1 MIDLD
6 QVSIRQ
12 IKQGFRYDQSD
23 GLYQCLYCLAR
34 FEEGLV
40 YAQEGQ
46 FMTAARAMASH
57 VSSAHGS
64 PFEQILTLE
73 KRFIGLTDHQ
83 KYLIRLMREGKTYQE
98 IASITGT
105 AASTIRA
112 QRFLFKEKGRQ
123 AKLLLALLELL
134 DENSGRASSQLEEDP
149 DAMTPIHAT
158 AAQIDER
165 FAITASE
172 KDKVIKTYVESA
184 DPLVIKSFPVK
195 EKRKLILLDLIARR
209 FAPDR
214 VYTEKEVNEI
224 IRPIFHDFATI
235 RRYLIEYGYLDRTS
249 NGSSYWVKG
258 GVARPAAAAEVPAGE
273 TEEN

>member
-6 QVSIRQ
+6 QASIRQ
-12 IKQGFRYDQSD
+12 LKQGYRYDPSD
-23 GLYQCLYCLAR
+23 GLYQCLYCPAR

-40 YAQEGQ
+40 YVQEGQ
-46 FMTAARAMASH
+46 FMTAARAVAGH
-57 VSSAHGS
+57 VCSAHGS
-64 PFEQILTLE
+64 PFEQILKLD
-73 KRFIGLTDHQ
+73 KRFTGLTDHQ
-83 KYLIRLMREGKTYQE
+83 KNLARLMREGRSYQE
-98 IASITGT
+98 IASLTGT

-134 DENSGRASSQLEEDP
+134 EESSGLPAVQSDENP
-149 DAMTPIHAT
+149 DALSPVHAT

-172 KDKVIKTYVESA
+172 KDKVIKSYVKSA
-184 DPLVIKSFPVK
+184 DPLVIKAFPVK
-195 EKRKLILLDLIARR
+195 EKRKLILLDLIARQ
-209 FAPDR
+209 FDADR

-224 IRPIFHDFATI
+224 IRPVFHDFATI

-249 NGSSYWVKG
+249 NGSSYWIKG
-258 GVARPAAAAEVPAGE
+258 GAARPAAEAAVPADE